1 MLHIGVE
8 SLFSGDCEFVSEF
21 PRIATMLCQT
31 NSLHDTASI
40 PRDLI
45 KLIVTLFDS
54 PCLEAGEKALKAKV
68 DFMVGR
74 IGISE
79 VDLIEVLLFA
89 ELVVRDSHVLLTSQ
103 LFADIIAHGY
113 IFIIDDVFRAH
124 IAFGANFIF
133 AITLTDFR

>member
-1 MLHIGVE
+1 
-8 SLFSGDCEFVSEF
+8 
-21 PRIATMLCQT
+21 
-31 NSLHDTASI
+31 
-40 PRDLI
+40 
-45 KLIVTLFDS
+45 
-54 PCLEAGEKALKAKV
+54 
-68 DFMVGR
+68 MVGR

-133 AITLTDFR
+133 AITLTDFRESAGIQSCSLLVDLRLASCDIRGSRSDRFHHSGF